1 MDDEEDDSSR
11 TESNSAKINE
21 SQNMNSAAVKTAAN
35 GNLSEDINED
45 GVSKSSQN
53 SNLPQA
59 KPKDK
64 KTPNKS
70 KTGYMGLRKGFL
82 L

>member
-21 SQNMNSAAVKTAAN
+21 SQNMNSAENVKKAKIEN
-35 GNLSEDINED
+35 SSKDVNEAE
-45 GVSKSSQN
+45 VSK
-53 SNLPQA
+53 A
-59 KPKDK
+59 KPKGK
-64 KTPNKS
+64 KTPNKPE
-70 KTGYMGLRKGFL
+70 TGYMGLRKGFL